1 MKRESSN
8 LNGFISANKYVIV
21 LLMIGIILLLYNLV
35 VGDLRFTIFTLGY
48 VLLAL
53 FILLMSRDTTKETHG
68 MAYAALLNDQ
78 LRKSHDP
85 PNLLRETIGR
95 FLKNEKPPREVVIKI
110 LRQFSNYSDE
120 VGIEA
125 QRLLSE
131 VTSTNHQ

>member
-1 MKRESSN
+1 
-8 LNGFISANKYVIV
+8 
-21 LLMIGIILLLYNLV
+21 MIGIILLLYNLV

-85 PNLLRETIGR
+85 PNLLRETIRR

-131 VTSTNHQ
+131 VTSTNYP